1 MTVDQLLRALRPIVP
16 FDERALST
24 GQAALQQTCTGVTHD
39 SRRVTPGTVFV
50 ALRGLKMDGAEFAQQ
65 AIAAGAAAIVSERAA
80 VRTVGVPW
88 ITVADARLALAHLAA
103 EFNGHPSHQMR
114 VVGIT
119 GTNGKTTTGYL
130 RERDPGSCGNQVR
143 ADGDRA
149 LSSSAIATSRRRAR
163 LPKRLTCRGSCARC

>member
-1 MTVDQLLRALRPIVP
+1 MRADSR
-16 FDERALST
+16 RAP
-24 GQAALQQTCTGVTHD
+24 AALQRTCTGVTHD
-39 SRRVTPGTVFV
+39 SRLVTPGTVFV

-65 AIAAGAAAIVSERAA
+65 AIAAGAAAIVSESAA
-80 VRTVGVPW
+80 ESAVDVPW

-130 RERDPGSCGNQVR
+130 VSAILEAAGIKCGLMGTVLYRLGDRDFEATRTTPEASGRPGVHAR
-143 ADGDRA
+143 DGDRRDA
-149 LSSSAIATSRRRAR
+149 VRA
-163 LPKRLTCRGSCARC
+163 